1 MFDNIKSL
9 KLSPGQQDTVYANGM
24 ISGEGE
30 TMDFRK
36 KGTFSAC

>member
-9 KLSPGQQDTVYANGM
+9 KLSSAQQDAVYVTAM

-36 KGTFSAC
+36 KGTVSAC